1 MIEQPLRENNMIRF
15 VKKHFSKIL
24 AAALSAALVLGVHVP
39 SYAAG
44 SYSVDGVTTYAVGDE
59 LYTFLNIGENVD
71 ANSLMVDISSDE
83 VERKVN
89 GSVQSFADSGNAVH
103 YVFIVDASGSMKRYI
118 SRINAF
124 AEELYDSTEGK
135 SFYTLATFGERFD
148 VIKEKMTDVNTLTHE
163 IENVLYNEQYT
174 DPYTAVISAKTWL
187 DSYEIKAGDV
197 VELILVTDG
206 EPDLKDK
213 DRESKLAMK
222 AQDVIDGSWEF
233 VFNTLC
239 TDAWTEKAEDVFLSD
254 DRGAHST
261 VKDEDEAKSAAD
273 EISDSLAELWYAETA
288 LKNKAPDTFSYTFRM
303 IGKDK
308 EGNPI
313 DGLEPISFEG
323 VLKLDA
329 QGGDSG
335 EGSESPV
342 DGTAPLDL
350 PLLPSGNEP
359 SEEPED
365 EDPAPVEEPVE
376 ESAEEPEDDTE
387 DPSGDDDVKP
397 EKDEKGDDEEEGRQ
411 TGLVAANTGGSI
423 FDRIIDSGYLPVF
436 IAAAVAVLLIIIAV
450 PVVIIVV
457 VNVKK
462 KKRQAGAAVSPV
474 PVDYSNVVS
483 PVQTAAVQDVQT
495 PVPMA
500 GPEGADDSVPMDIE
514 VQAGLCLNVDR
525 TVYIYKEIRIGRD
538 SGCDIVFSDPSL
550 MPVQAR
556 IIRNGD
562 EYIIEDFSNPS
573 NVAIGGMRINGRN
586 PLRSGDVITCGNIQF
601 VLTF

>member
-1 MIEQPLRENNMIRF
+1 MIDQPLQEKNMIRF
-15 VKKHFSKIL
+15 VKKHFSKII
-24 AAALSAALVLGVHVP
+24 AAALSAALVLGVRVP
-39 SYAAG
+39 SRAAG
-44 SYSVDGVTTYAVGDE
+44 SYSVDGVTSYAVGDE

-71 ANSLMVDISSDE
+71 PNSLMVDISSDE
-83 VERKVN
+83 VERKTN
-89 GSVQSFADSGNAVH
+89 GTVQSFADSGNSVH

-163 IENVLYNEQYT
+163 MENVLFNEQYT

-187 DSYEIKAGDV
+187 DSYEIKAGDI
-197 VELILVTDG
+197 VELILITDG

-213 DRESKLAMK
+213 DRESKLAPK
-222 AQDVIDGSWEF
+222 AQDTIEGSWEF

-239 TDAWTEKAEDVFLSD
+239 TDAWTEKAEEVFLND
-254 DRGAHST
+254 YRGVHST
-261 VKDEDEAKSAAD
+261 VKDENEAKSAAD
-273 EISDSLAELWYAETA
+273 EISDSLDALWYAETA
-288 LKNKAPDTFSYTFRM
+288 LKNKAPDSFSYTFRM
-303 IGKDK
+303 IGKDV

-313 DGLEPISFEG
+313 EGLEPISFEG

-335 EGSESPV
+335 EGSESPLE
-342 DGTAPLDL
+342 GPAPLDAPIL
-350 PLLPSGNEP
+350 PPSTAP
-359 SEEPED
+359 SDEPED
-365 EDPAPVEEPVE
+365 EDPAPTEEPVE
-376 ESAEEPEDDTE
+376 EPTEDTQEPSEDKEPVEDDK
-387 DPSGDDDVKP
+387 DNDDD
-397 EKDEKGDDEEEGRQ
+397 EDEEERH
-411 TGLVAANTGGSI
+411 TGLVTANTGGSI
-423 FDRIIDSGYLPVF
+423 FDSIIDSGYLPLF
-436 IAAAVAVLLIIIAV
+436 IVAAVAVLLIIIAV
-450 PVVIIVV
+450 PVIIIVV
-457 VNVKK
+457 TNVKK
-462 KKRQAGAAVSPV
+462 KKRKAGAVVSPG
-474 PVDYSNVVS
+474 PVGYGNVVS
-483 PVQTAAVQDVQT
+483 PVQASVGPDVPPPVQMAEPDV
-495 PVPMA
+495 
-500 GPEGADDSVPMDIE
+500 GDGSVPMDIE

-538 SGCDIVFSDPSL
+538 SGCDIVFNDPSL

-562 EYIIEDFSNPS
+562 EFIIEDFSNPS